1 MDYLDAEA
9 LLIEHFLTDAPAELR
24 GVHFSTDVPSRRPAQ
39 FVTVERVGGDASQ
52 FQDHPQVA
60 VQAWAQSRA
69 DAERLCGLVKTDLNS
84 RFRYNPAVSLLELG
98 AQINFP
104 DPDSRQS
111 RFQLLVSFRTS
122 AF

>member
-1 MDYLDAEA
+1 MDYLSAEA
-9 LLIEHFLTDAPAELR
+9 LLIEHFLNGAPPDLL
-24 GVHFSTDVPSRRPAQ
+24 GMHFSTDVPARRPPA

-60 VQAWAQSRA
+60 IQVWAQSRA
-69 DAERLCGLVKTDLNS
+69 EAERLCGLIKSDLNS

-98 AQINFP
+98 SQINFP